1 MDENEAKEGWDE
13 QMKAARLEEAR
24 AKAEKAREE
33 VHHERSKRKKT
44 DRETEYVIHKKW
56 HDGVKAFAAAGTF
69 FLSVFVF
76 IAKSKK

>member
-1 MDENEAKEGWDE
+1 MDENEAEEGWDE

-44 DRETEYVIHKKW
+44 ERESEYVNHKKW
-56 HDGVKAFAAAGTF
+56 HDGVKAVAAVGTF
-69 FLSVFVF
+69 FLGAFAL